1 MNKSVAR
8 SLLVLGFIFGFYV
21 LVVAKLY
28 KVQVVEHEKYV
39 LIAKRQ
45 SFRPIKV
52 KAERGEILDRNGEVL
67 AYTKDEISFW
77 IDKKVADKK
86 QRDSISTIFSSL
98 FGKSKQHYLSLINKK
113 SSSRNVL
120 LEKKVPLTKAALLDD
135 YSFRSLIKREDNS
148 RVYPFGSAAAHVLGF
163 VNKQGVAVEGI
174 EKEYDRFLRGK
185 DGKLIRQ
192 LDSKKRLVTI
202 RDDISQKPEKG
213 KTVVLTIDI
222 NMQKLLEK
230 ALSDGV
236 NKFKGKSGV
245 GIIENPNTGEILA
258 MANIPNYDPNNY
270 NYFDNYHLR
279 NRAITDLY
287 EPGSTMKTISMSM
300 LLQNGLVKASEKVNT
315 ENGRYRLKSVTIRDD
330 HKYKYLTVKE
340 VLEHSSN
347 IGMIK
352 LSERIEPSEFYTY
365 LRDFGFGNKTGI
377 NLPGEQGGKL
387 KKPVKFSAVSKPF
400 MSIGYEISVTPLQ
413 ITNAY
418 SAIVNGG
425 KLLRPF
431 VMKAIEDNSA
441 VIEKTEPEKIRR
453 VISPETS
460 VILRSWLT
468 GVVEEGTAQ
477 AAQIS
482 NLLVGGKTGTSQK
495 LIGKVYS
502 HSDYYTSFVGFFP
515 AESPKLVCYIMVD
528 SPRKAKYG
536 GTVAAPIFKKVVD
549 GLIALDPT
557 LGSGEKIKRKLK
569 GYDKFLVDVKQEKS
583 TSNVKSFADIASKKT
598 TNIDSDPGYFGRTT
612 MPSLIGKSKRNAIGV
627 LNALGLNYE
636 ITGHGR
642 VVKQSVKPGNKIRK
656 NMKVKLVCKAR

>member
-8 SLLVLGFIFGFYV
+8 ALVVLVFIFGFYI
-21 LVVAKLY
+21 LVVGKLY
-28 KVQVVEHEKYV
+28 KVQVLEHEKYV

-77 IDKKVADKK
+77 IDKKIADQKL
-86 QRDSISTIFSSL
+86 RDSIATVFSSL
-98 FGKSKQHYLSLINKK
+98 FGKSKQHYLALINKK
-113 SSSRNVL
+113 SSSRNVP
-120 LEKKVPLTKAALLDD
+120 LEKKVSLTKAALLDD
-135 YSFRSLIKREDNS
+135 YSFRCLIKREDNS

-174 EKEYDRFLRGK
+174 EKEYDKFLRGK
-185 DGKLIRQ
+185 DGRLIRQ
-192 LDSKKRLVTI
+192 LDSKSRLVTI
-202 RDDISQKPEKG
+202 RDDISQMPEKG
-213 KTVVLTIDI
+213 KNVVLTIDI
-222 NMQKLLEK
+222 NIQKLLEK

-245 GIIENPNTGEILA
+245 GIIEDPNSGEILA

-287 EPGSTMKTISMSM
+287 EPGSTMKTVSMSM
-300 LLQNGLVKASEKVNT
+300 LLQNGLVKANEKVNT
-315 ENGRYRLKSVTIRDD
+315 ENGKYRFKTVTISDD
-330 HKYKYLTVKE
+330 HKYSHLTVKE

-352 LSERIEPSEFYTY
+352 LTERIEPDKFYKY
-365 LRDFGFGNKTGI
+365 LRNFGFGSKTGI
-377 NLPGEQGGKL
+377 ELPGEQSGSL
-387 KKPVKFSAVSKPF
+387 KNPTRFSAVSKPF
-400 MSIGYEISVTPLQ
+400 MSIGYEIAVTPLQ

-418 SAIVNGG
+418 AAIVNGG
-425 KLLRPF
+425 KLLRPY
-431 VMKAIEDNSA
+431 VMKAIEDNST
-441 VIEKTEPEKIRR
+441 VIEKTEPEQIRE
-453 VISPETS
+453 VISTETS
-460 VILRSWLT
+460 NTLRTWLM

-502 HSDYYTSFVGFFP
+502 HTDYYTSFVGFFP

-528 SPRKAKYG
+528 SPRKQKYG
-536 GTVAAPIFKKVVD
+536 GTVAAPIFKNVVD

-557 LGSGEKIKRKLK
+557 LGSDKKIERKQK
-569 GYDKFLVDVKQEKS
+569 GYDEFLVDVKKEKS
-583 TSNVKSFADIASKKT
+583 KTNIKSFADVGTKK
-598 TNIDSDPGYFGRTT
+598 NIKIDSDQGYFGRTT
-612 MPSLIGKSKRNAIGV
+612 MPSLIGKSKRDAV
-627 LNALGLNYE
+627 EVVSSLGLNYE
-636 ITGHGR
+636 VTGHGR
-642 VVKQSVKPGNKIRK
+642 VVKQSVKPGSKIK
-656 NMKVKLVCKAR
+656 KYMKVKLVCKAR